1 MTVSGAAVADEYASP
16 TSVISSASGIS
27 EAPRP
32 RLMIEKT
39 AELAVVANGT
49 GELGNILAYGVR
61 GDIIAISDD
70 ATTLANFSD
79 GSPAIVRRGSATHFA
94 FLPCIYFNNTDP
106 YHGTPNW
113 DDDAR
118 FADGSMSYIKEFL
131 KDAGV
136 SPRVQTSVSH
146 VETPLISS
154 TNGSVLTLLNWR
166 DAPVTALGVAV
177 RVDHVVQQVSVV
189 SAETH
194 LEFNCTKSKGS
205 WLVRFVVDVEHA
217 EMVRLDVFV

>member
-1 MTVSGAAVADEYASP
+1 
-16 TSVISSASGIS
+16 
-27 EAPRP
+27 
-32 RLMIEKT
+32 
-39 AELAVVANGT
+39 
-49 GELGNILAYGVR
+49 
-61 GDIIAISDD
+61 
-70 ATTLANFSD
+70 
-79 GSPAIVRRGSATHFA
+79 
-94 FLPCIYFNNTDP
+94 
-106 YHGTPNW
+106 
-113 DDDAR
+113 
-118 FADGSMSYIKEFL
+118 MSYIKEFL

-205 WLVRFVVDVEHA
+205 WLVRFVVDVEHT